1 MSYNVN
7 LSDLAKK
14 DLENIANYY
23 IFDLKSP
30 DIALSKIR
38 MIRQALTSLA
48 TMPERH
54 GLVDDAYLA
63 AQGYRKFPIDK
74 YIVFYIFDAAC
85 HSVWISRIVHE
96 RRQWIDLL

>member
-7 LSDLAKK
+7 FSDLARK
-14 DLENIANYY
+14 DLDNIADYY

-30 DIALSKIR
+30 DIALSKIQ
-38 MIRQALTSLA
+38 MLRQAISSLT

-63 AQGYRKFPIDK
+63 AQGYRKFPIGK
-74 YIVFYIFDAAC
+74 YIVFCILDVEC
-85 HSVWISRIVHE
+85 HSVWISRIVYE
-96 RRQWIDLL
+96 RRQWQDLL